1 MIIKEFGKENKKVIM
16 LLHGG
21 GLSWWSFESVA
32 TLLKSEYHIVI
43 PILNGHSDS
52 DKSFTSIEDNAEE
65 IISFIK
71 QNYGGKIF
79 MLAGLSLGGQ
89 ILLEILSNQPD
100 ICSYAIVESALVY
113 PMKTTHKLIEPAYK
127 LCYSLIKKRWF
138 SKLQFNSLKIKKD
151 LFEAYYTDTCK
162 ISKAD
167 LIAMLKSNSDYS
179 LNYNIRNSNAN
190 VLVIVGDK
198 ERKIMINS
206 AKKIHSCIPESE
218 LKILKGYTH
227 GELSINRAEEYVQI
241 INDLSKKGEH

>member
-1 MIIKEFGKENKKVIM
+1 MVIKEFGKENEKVII

-21 GLSWWSFESVA
+21 GLSWWSFKDVA
-32 TLLKSEYHIVI
+32 MLLKAEYHIII

-52 DKSFTSIEDNAEE
+52 DKEFTSIEDNAQE
-65 IISFIK
+65 IISFIN

-79 MLAGLSLGGQ
+79 MMAGLSLGGQ

-113 PMKTTHKLIEPAYK
+113 PMKATYKLIEPTYK
-127 LCYSLIKKRWF
+127 LCYNLIKKRWF

-151 LFEAYYTDTCK
+151 LFEAYYNDTCK
-162 ISKAD
+162 ISKVD

-179 LNYNIRNSNAN
+179 LNHNIRNSNAN
-190 VLVIVGDK
+190 VMVIAGDK

-206 AKKIHSCIPESE
+206 AKKIHQSIPNSE
-218 LKILKGYTH
+218 LKLLKGYTH
-227 GELSINRAEEYVQI
+227 GELSINRAEEYVRI